1 LEVVGLQLDVLK
13 GEPILFNKL
22 KKRLSGKF
30 QIDKFHKYRKF
41 IETMKKIIFNG
52 N

>member
-1 LEVVGLQLDVLK
+1 LEVVGLQLDVFK

-30 QIDKFHKYRKF
+30 QIDKFHEYRKF
-41 IETMKKIIFNG
+41 RGTMNKDYFQ
-52 N
+52 